1 MRSVFAGTL
10 MIAALASSPATS
22 QPADCPLPS
31 EWGSVSKIGD
41 WRVSRTCSTR
51 ADVLRISAQVDHRQL
66 SLRCDA
72 ERGPYGDIVAM
83 NAELRGPVRL
93 ALEGTAVQ
101 AMSVA
106 VSEVGAQVYL
116 NDVALTKRF
125 MAALVDG
132 HGPITL
138 VLTSSDKRELELV
151 FPRNGLAEAAKPL
164 RTRCAW

>member
-1 MRSVFAGTL
+1 MRSVLAGAL

-41 WRVSRTCSTR
+41 WRVSRTCSS
-51 ADVLRISAQVDHRQL
+51 ADVLTISAKVDHRLL

-83 NAELRGPVRL
+83 NAELREPVTL
-93 ALEGTAVQ
+93 ALTGTAVQ
-101 AMSVA
+101 AMDVA

-132 HGPITL
+132 DGPIRI
-138 VLTSSDKRELELV
+138 VLTSSDKPALELV

-164 RTRCAW
+164 RSSCAW